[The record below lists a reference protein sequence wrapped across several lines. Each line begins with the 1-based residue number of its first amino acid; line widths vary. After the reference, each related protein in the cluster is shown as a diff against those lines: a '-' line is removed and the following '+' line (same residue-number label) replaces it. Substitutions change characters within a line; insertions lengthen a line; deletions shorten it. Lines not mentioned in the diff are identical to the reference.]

1 MIFPAWIH
9 VAAITAAFITI
20 AQAEPQEFTA
30 EDEQC
35 MIDNIFYEAVSEP
48 LLGQILVAEV
58 VKNRTN
64 DERWG
69 DTICETIY
77 QPEQFSWTLIPVYKL
92 WAFKQENIEDYTAIA
107 TAMANSDIFMSADA
121 PAGFEGVNHYLR
133 CDAKSPE
140 RWEDKMEFLGQVG
153 AHCFYRDK

>member
-1 MIFPAWIH
+1 MIFPAWMHAGAIALATLT
-9 VAAITAAFITI
+9 VA
-20 AQAEPQEFTA
+20 QVEPQEFTA

-35 MIDNIFYEAVSEP
+35 MIDNIFFEAVSEP

-58 VKNRTN
+58 VKNRTK
-64 DERWG
+64 DRRWG

-92 WAFKQENIEDYTAIA
+92 WAFKDENSEDYASV
-107 TAMANSDIFMSADA
+107 MANSDIFMSADT
-121 PAGFEGVNHYLR
+121 PVGFEGVNHYLR

-140 RWEDKMEFLGQVG
+140 RWEERMEFLGQVG